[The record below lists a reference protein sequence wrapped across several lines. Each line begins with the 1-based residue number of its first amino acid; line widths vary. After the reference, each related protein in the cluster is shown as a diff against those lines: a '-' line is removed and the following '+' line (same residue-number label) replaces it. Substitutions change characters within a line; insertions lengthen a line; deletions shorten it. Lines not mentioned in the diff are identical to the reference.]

1 MKLNEEVL
9 DELLK
14 DYESPEQ
21 ILGENGLLKQFTKAI
36 LERALKAEM
45 SLHLGYRKHEPSG
58 RGSGNSRNGS
68 STKTLQGDFG
78 AIELATPR
86 DRNGEFEPRIIAKR
100 QRRFDGF
107 DDKIISLYARGMT
120 TREIQA
126 HLEEIYGVEV
136 SPTLISKVTDEVIEE
151 VRAWQNRPLE
161 TIYPVV
167 FLDAVFVKIRDG
179 GQVAN
184 RAVYVALGINGDGEK
199 EVLGLWVA
207 DQEGAKFW
215 LQVLTELNNRG
226 VEDVFFF
233 CVDGL
238 RQFWLQVLT
247 ELNNRG
253 VEDVFFFCVD
263 GLPGFPEAIE
273 TIYPQ
278 AQVQLCIVH
287 LVRAS
292 LKYVG
297 WKQRKAVAADLRR
310 IYKAATAT
318 AAEQELLAFEAK
330 WNGEYPPISKIWRR
344 HWERITPMFAFPA
357 PVRRILYTTNAVES
371 LHRSLRKATKTRG
384 SFPNETAALKLL
396 FLVIGNVTKKWKFV
410 PGWRAALNHFQILW
424 PERMARLEAR

>member
-14 DYESPEQ
+14 DYESPAQ

-36 LERALKAEM
+36 LERGLKAEM

-78 AIELATPR
+78 AIELETPR
-86 DRNGEFEPRIIAKR
+86 DRNGEFEPRVIAKR

-161 TIYPVV
+161 TVYPVV

-184 RAVYVALGINGDGEK
+184 RAVYVALGVNPDGEK
-199 EVLGLWVA
+199 EVLGLWVV

-215 LQVLTELNNRG
+215 LQVLTELNH
-226 VEDVFFF
+226 
-233 CVDGL
+233 
-238 RQFWLQVLT
+238 
-247 ELNNRG
+247 RG

-344 HWERITPMFAFPA
+344 HWERITPMFAFSA

-384 SFPNETAALKLL
+384 SFPNEAAALKLL
-396 FLVIGNVTKKWKFV
+396 FLVIGNVTKRWKFV

>member
-21 ILGENGLLKQFTKAI
+21 MLGENGLLKQFTKAI

-45 SLHLGYRKHEPSG
+45 SLHLGYHKHEPSG

-86 DRNGEFEPRIIAKR
+86 DRNGEFEPRIIAKG

-107 DDKIISLYARGMT
+107 DNKIISLYARGMT

-184 RAVYVALGINGDGEK
+184 RAVYVALGVNGDGEK

-207 DQEGAKFW
+207 DQEGAK
-215 LQVLTELNNRG
+215 
-226 VEDVFFF
+226 
-233 CVDGL
+233 
-238 RQFWLQVLT
+238 FWLQVLT

-396 FLVIGNVTKKWKFV
+396 FLVIGNVTKRWKFV